1 MIKIQLRYIQILLY
15 TEGINRVM
23 RNIILRHLDIL
34 APRCNDIF
42 IVRIRMHAA
51 RMHSHHNSD
60 DADMKDNIGSV
71 ALRIHFT
78 RDNSFSFVTIV
89 YDNSTIT
96 ITMSR
101 HGSDDESDLEP
112 ESELKRLRE
121 EVLSLRAEKGVKLSM
136 SKKTL
141 RKELRASSKDLLISE
156 EFSEFIV
163 QYLFPRFKFLH
174 DGWNVLDNSDRNS
187 FSSVVKRHY
196 PLKPGRDFDDDWSK
210 IFVPSLAVKY
220 TQLRCNVNNMIRD
233 AFKGAYAV

>member
-1 MIKIQLRYIQILLY
+1 MIKIQIRFIQIILY
-15 TEGINRVM
+15 TQGINRVM
-23 RNIILRHLDIL
+23 RNMILRHQDIL
-34 APRCNDIF
+34 APRCNDF
-42 IVRIRMHAA
+42 LIVRIRMHAA

-60 DADMKDNIGSV
+60 DAHTEDNIGSV

-78 RDNSFSFVTIV
+78 RYNSFSFVTIV
-89 YDNSTIT
+89 YNNSTIS

-101 HGSDDESDLEP
+101 CGSDDESDMEG

-121 EVLSLRAEKGVKLSM
+121 EVKSLHAEKGVKLSM

-141 RKELRASSKDLLISE
+141 RKELRAPSKDLMISE

-187 FSSVVKRHY
+187 FSSVVRRHY

-220 TQLRCNVNNMIRD
+220 SQLRCNINNMIRD
-233 AFKGAYAV
+233 AFKGTYAV